1 MAVEQLPGSE
11 DRNERRADQGDR
23 LSFSTAGSIQPPS
36 RDGRGFGVRRA
47 DMTKLI
53 KATRGKYSP
62 SSRSIDLWRTPR
74 CDSFGHRRVERLRFR
89 STCPDH
95 QGPVSPYASPSVA
108 DDLSGLP
115 SVFVSVMKF
124 DPLPDEGLIYAIRL
138 LEAGVSTEIHA
149 YPGTFHGSSMVAI
162 ARVSLNNA
170 RDAEAALRKA
180 LRA

>member
-1 MAVEQLPGSE
+1 M
-11 DRNERRADQGDR
+11 
-23 LSFSTAGSIQPPS
+23 
-36 RDGRGFGVRRA
+36 
-47 DMTKLI
+47 
-53 KATRGKYSP
+53 
-62 SSRSIDLWRTPR
+62 
-74 CDSFGHRRVERLRFR
+74 
-89 STCPDH
+89 
-95 QGPVSPYASPSVA
+95 
-108 DDLSGLP
+108 
-115 SVFVSVMKF
+115 FVSVMKF